1 VKRTGLLGAA
11 GLIAA
16 AGIVIAPLP
25 AAADPAPNLPTGSA
39 QASAVQVSLSPSALL
54 TALPAV
60 NGALH
65 RALAGASADDLVLR
79 LAGTQASGQLLT
91 PTADLQQGHAES
103 TALDVNLA
111 PLGDQLTS
119 LQGALNGALATL
131 RTLQLPGG
139 GALSPGAISQGSGL
153 LSGVLGANP
162 LGGTLPPQLTGLA
175 SGLAQVQ
182 ALLGGITGDG
192 GPGGA
197 LHGLD
202 PKLAETVSARYNVP
216 GFPNTPVADASL
228 ADINLPAGAPL
239 QLKLAPFHARAVN
252 SALATVNHIDAAQSS
267 ADNEISSLDLTPRL
281 ALPTGGAPGSLGGLS
296 GIVTGLLDHQTGLPA
311 VESLL
316 QGTTGAPGLL
326 QGLPI
331 VGGQDPAGALHAVQ
345 GLTSSLAT
353 LSPLLGSD
361 SLVGA
366 LLNGGLGLNSLV
378 RATDVAS
385 NSAVQPASGGA
396 VQALAST
403 RVGELQVLPLGASLL
418 RGVLG
423 GLPTDAAAGLT
434 QRLGN
439 LAELPLL
446 DIKGVN
452 SSAQTALGGS
462 AGSPRG
468 SAGFAEIDVLGAPVA
483 GPGDALGIAPGSE
496 KDVRIPGTGLQL
508 LISRG
513 LPTVGFD
520 TPVHRSVSVTGLDVR
535 LVNDGGGPLGDLL
548 GGSLGTAAAGRPIAA
563 VSLASSAAQIASA
576 PPGAV
581 SGTAAPALL
590 TAAQGPVSPST
601 GAFAGVL
608 PVGTAAALAVLALSL
623 QLVPRLAA
631 RLRPART

>member
-1 VKRTGLLGAA
+1 
-11 GLIAA
+11 
-16 AGIVIAPLP
+16 
-25 AAADPAPNLPTGSA
+25 
-39 QASAVQVSLSPSALL
+39 
-54 TALPAV
+54 
-60 NGALH
+60 
-65 RALAGASADDLVLR
+65 
-79 LAGTQASGQLLT
+79 
-91 PTADLQQGHAES
+91 
-103 TALDVNLA
+103 
-111 PLGDQLTS
+111 
-119 LQGALNGALATL
+119 
-131 RTLQLPGG
+131 
-139 GALSPGAISQGSGL
+139 
-153 LSGVLGANP
+153 
-162 LGGTLPPQLTGLA
+162 
-175 SGLAQVQ
+175 
-182 ALLGGITGDG
+182 
-192 GPGGA
+192 
-197 LHGLD
+197 
-202 PKLAETVSARYNVP
+202 
-216 GFPNTPVADASL
+216 
-228 ADINLPAGAPL
+228 
-239 QLKLAPFHARAVN
+239 
-252 SALATVNHIDAAQSS
+252 
-267 ADNEISSLDLTPRL
+267 
-281 ALPTGGAPGSLGGLS
+281 
-296 GIVTGLLDHQTGLPA
+296 

-423 GLPTDAAAGLT
+423 SLPTDAAAGLT

-548 GGSLGTAAAGRPIAA
+548 SGSLGTAAAGRPIAA

-631 RLRPART
+631 RLRAART